1 MKRNV
6 PVVGFV
12 IGLFLPLAGLLIM
25 KFLWFGH
32 ETFSEF
38 IHRLG
43 ANHSILAK
51 VLTMSLLV
59 NLIPFVYCI
68 NKRYDYTM
76 NGVVVATMLYAV
88 LIVLIMFV
96 W

>member
-6 PVVGFV
+6 PFIGF
-12 IGLFLPLAGLLIM
+12 IMGLFLPLIGIMIM

-32 ETFSEF
+32 QSFSEF
-38 IHRLG
+38 AHSL
-43 ANHSILAK
+43 ASNHSVLAK
-51 VLTMSLLV
+51 VLTMSLLI
-59 NLIPFVYCI
+59 NLAPFLYSMK
-68 NKRYDYTM
+68 KRYDYTM

>member
-1 MKRNV
+1 
-6 PVVGFV
+6 
-12 IGLFLPLAGLLIM
+12 M
-25 KFLWFGH
+25 KFAWFSH
-32 ETFSEF
+32 ESFGEF
-38 IHRLG
+38 AHRLG
-43 ANHSILAK
+43 SNHSVLAK